1 MTSFTHGFLGRR
13 PFGHRHLTE
22 RRIVGSII
30 LAAALSAAGAV
41 TSVAQHA
48 PSIGGTWSGG
58 GTVTLKSG
66 NVERV
71 RCRATFSPSGNGA
84 SMNASCANATAKV
97 TQTAEL
103 TRVSATRYIGEFHNP
118 EFNISGSIRIT
129 ISGNSMTASL
139 SGGGGSA
146 SMSMNR

>member
-1 MTSFTHGFLGRR
+1 MSYRKPCR
-13 PFGHRHLTE
+13 P
-22 RRIVGSII
+22 SP
-30 LAAALSAAGAV
+30 LAAAAFAAFASGMA
-41 TSVAQHA
+41 TVAFAQQQ
-48 PSIGGTWSGG
+48 PSIGGSWSGG

-66 NVERV
+66 NVEKV

-84 SMNASCANATAKV
+84 SMSASCANATARV

-103 TRVSATRYIGEFHNP
+103 TRVTATRYIGEFRNS
-118 EFNISGSIRIT
+118 EYNISGSIRIT
-129 ISGNSMTASL
+129 LSGNSLTASL

>member
-1 MTSFTHGFLGRR
+1 MTSRR
-13 PFGHRHLTE
+13 L
-22 RRIVGSII
+22 I
-30 LAAALSAAGAV
+30 LAGAAFAACIGTTVSA
-41 TSVAQHA
+41 QQN
-48 PSIGGTWSGG
+48 SIGGTWSGG

-66 NVERV
+66 NVEKV

-84 SMNASCANATAKV
+84 SMSATCANATAKV

-103 TRVSATRYIGEFHNP
+103 TRVNASRYVGEFQNL

-129 ISGNSMTASL
+129 ISGNTLTASM

>member
-1 MTSFTHGFLGRR
+1 MVSRL
-13 PFGHRHLTE
+13 
-22 RRIVGSII
+22 SISAG
-30 LAAALSAAGAV
+30 LAIAGCMATAV
-41 TSVAQHA
+41 YAQQ

-66 NVERV
+66 NVEKV

-84 SMNASCANATAKV
+84 SMSASCANATAKV

-103 TRVSATRYIGEFHNP
+103 TRVSATRYIGEFNNP

-129 ISGNSMTASL
+129 ISGNTLNASL